1 MTIDKN
7 LSFSFECIKEH
18 FNRLFD
24 FIDWLE
30 LISASEGLSECKISI
45 IDKRTVYRMTNQW
58 SESISKYF
66 ESLKENPISEDSK
79 IKLPEQY
86 DKTIKD
92 FSKRLDDFCIT
103 TVDVYLGIIKNLIQ
117 EYKNT
122 EKIYHNLILLED
134 ELRKKKTQLIGF
146 QTKINEKFPEQSS
159 IAENDIR
166 GK

>member
-7 LSFSFECIKEH
+7 LSFTFECIKEH
-18 FNRLFD
+18 FSRLFD
-24 FIDWLE
+24 FIDWFGV
-30 LISASEGLSECKISI
+30 ISASEGLSESTIST
-45 IDKRTVYRMTNQW
+45 IDTRTVFRLMIQW
-58 SESISKYF
+58 AEHISKYF
-66 ESLKENPISEDSK
+66 ESHQDNPIEEDVK
-79 IKLPEQY
+79 IKVPELY
-86 DKTIKD
+86 DKATKD

-134 ELRKKKTQLIGF
+134 ELRKKKTQLIVF

-159 IAENDIR
+159 IAENDKR
-166 GK
+166 G

>member
-7 LSFSFECIKEH
+7 LSFTFECIKEH

-24 FIDWLE
+24 FIDWFE
-30 LISASEGLSECKISI
+30 LISASEGLSECEISTI
-45 IDKRTVYRMTNQW
+45 RKRTVSRMMNQW

-79 IKLPEQY
+79 IKLQEQY
-86 DKTIKD
+86 DKKIKD

-103 TVDVYLGIIKNLIQ
+103 TVDVYLGIIKNLIH

-146 QTKINEKFPEQSS
+146 QTKINEKFLEQSL

-166 GK
+166 G